1 LNCLQELDSPR
12 KIKEAGHT
20 NKAQW
25 SLRKSK
31 SPALG
36 KRLTSAFPF
45 QRGHSVENSAYLD
58 AVKDFILTFVSILY
72 EAMPFIVLG
81 AIVAGILEE
90 FIPQRWITK
99 LVPKSRFL
107 AILIGGLL
115 GLVFPMCECG
125 IIPVMRRL
133 LRKGLP
139 LSCCVAYL
147 LAGPIINGVVML
159 STYVAFSNATYVP
172 GQGGLQMTGF
182 WMMALRVGL
191 GYLVAIGTSLI
202 VEWQYRIH
210 GNKLL
215 APLAIPSANSG
226 TAEDE
231 EEKSKLR
238 KPFHKRIVTL
248 CEVALH
254 DFTDI
259 MVYLVLGAIIASLL
273 RQVLD
278 LRGLEN
284 SIQAQTWLAAW
295 LVPYIMPSITIL
307 MMMGLAIVLCLC
319 SEADAF
325 VAASFRTLP
334 AASKLGFLVLGP
346 MLDFKLYFMYTR
358 VFRPRLIWTIIL
370 SVVVQVFIWSMV
382 THFVWKESGYQLLQW
397 EQSVRESLSLP
408 LLPADALGKP

>member
-1 LNCLQELDSPR
+1 
-12 KIKEAGHT
+12 
-20 NKAQW
+20 
-25 SLRKSK
+25 
-31 SPALG
+31 
-36 KRLTSAFPF
+36 
-45 QRGHSVENSAYLD
+45 VENSAYIN
-58 AVKDFILTFVSILY
+58 AVKDFILTFTSILY

-90 FIPQRWITK
+90 LVPQRWITK
-99 LVPKSRFL
+99 LVPKRRFL

-147 LAGPIINGVVML
+147 LAGPIINVVVML
-159 STYVAFSNATYVP
+159 STYVAFSNASYAP

-182 WMMALRVGL
+182 WMVALRVGL

-202 VEWQYRIH
+202 VEWQYRVH
-210 GNKLL
+210 GTKLL
-215 APLAIPSANSG
+215 ARLAIPSTKAGEADDDDDNN
-226 TAEDE
+226 
-231 EEKSKLR
+231 KVK
-238 KPFHKRIVTL
+238 KPWHKRLITV

-278 LRGLEN
+278 LRAIEA
-284 SIQAQTWLAAW
+284 SIQSQPWLASW
-295 LVPYIMPSITIL
+295 LVPFIMPTLTIL

-334 AASKLGFLVLGP
+334 AASKVAFLVLGP

-370 SVVVQVFIWSMV
+370 SVVVQVFFWSLV

-397 EQSVRESLSLP
+397 EQSVRQKFNLP
-408 LLPADALGKP
+408 LLPEDTLGKP